1 MAIQAIHLDRFSGL
15 QDSYDRIAE
24 EYCRRIF
31 DELAHKPLDRQLLQ
45 RLANTVK
52 SGPICDVG
60 CGPGHVARFLKSCE
74 ADVFG
79 IDLSPRMIELA
90 RRLTPEIQFF
100 QGNMLSLEVADG
112 SCGAIA
118 AFYSIIHL
126 TPEELPKA
134 FLEFKR
140 VLRPGGTLLLAFH
153 VGKEAVHEDELWGY
167 QVSLDL
173 RFLESREIEEQLH
186 ATGFRVR
193 ETIERETYGE
203 DVEYPSRRAYIFAEK
218 PQLRG

>member
-1 MAIQAIHLDRFSGL
+1 LDRFSEL

-24 EYCRRIF
+24 EYCKRIF

-52 SGPICDVG
+52 SGPICDLG
-60 CGPGHVARFLKSCE
+60 CGPGHVARFLKSCG

-100 QGNMLSLEVADG
+100 EGNMLSLEVADD

-126 TPEELPKA
+126 TPEELPKV

-140 VLRPGGTLLLAFH
+140 VLRPRGTLLLAFH
-153 VGKEAVHEDELWGY
+153 VGKENVHEDELWGY
-167 QVSLDL
+167 KVSLDL
-173 RFLESREIEEQLH
+173 RFLESREIEQQLH
-186 ATGFRVR
+186 ATGFRVQ

-203 DVEYPSRRAYIFAEK
+203 DVEYPSRRVYIFAEK
-218 PQLRG
+218 PNLER

>member
-1 MAIQAIHLDRFSGL
+1 
-15 QDSYDRIAE
+15 
-24 EYCRRIF
+24 
-31 DELAHKPLDRQLLQ
+31 
-45 RLANTVK
+45 
-52 SGPICDVG
+52 
-60 CGPGHVARFLKSCE
+60 
-74 ADVFG
+74 
-79 IDLSPRMIELA
+79 
-90 RRLTPEIQFF
+90 
-100 QGNMLSLEVADG
+100 MLSLEGADD
-112 SCGAIA
+112 SCGGIA
-118 AFYSIIHL
+118 A
-126 TPEELPKA
+126 
-134 FLEFKR
+134 

-153 VGKEAVHEDELWGY
+153 VGKETVHEDELWGY

>member
-1 MAIQAIHLDRFSGL
+1 MDRFSEL

-24 EYCRRIF
+24 EYCKRIF

-52 SGPICDVG
+52 SGPICDLG
-60 CGPGHVARFLKSCE
+60 CGPGHVARFLKSCG

-100 QGNMLSLEVADG
+100 EGNMLSLEVADD

-126 TPEELPKA
+126 TPEELPKV

-140 VLRPGGTLLLAFH
+140 VLRPRGTLLLAFH
-153 VGKEAVHEDELWGY
+153 VGKENVHEDELWGY
-167 QVSLDL
+167 KVSLDL
-173 RFLESREIEEQLH
+173 RFLESREIEQQLH
-186 ATGFRVR
+186 ATGFRVQ

-218 PQLRG
+218 PNLER

>member
-1 MAIQAIHLDRFSGL
+1 MDRFSEL

-24 EYCRRIF
+24 EYCKRIF

-100 QGNMLSLEVADG
+100 EGNMLSLEVADD

-126 TPEELPKA
+126 TPEELPKV

-140 VLRPGGTLLLAFH
+140 VLRPRGTLLLAFH
-153 VGKEAVHEDELWGY
+153 VGKENVHEDELWGY
-167 QVSLDL
+167 KVSLDL
-173 RFLESREIEEQLH
+173 RFLESREIEQQLH

-203 DVEYPSRRAYIFAEK
+203 DVEYPSRRVYIFAEK
-218 PQLRG
+218 PNLER

>member
-1 MAIQAIHLDRFSGL
+1 MDRFSEL

-24 EYCRRIF
+24 DYCKRIF

-52 SGPICDVG
+52 SGPICDLG
-60 CGPGHVARFLKSCE
+60 CGPGHVARFLKSCG

-100 QGNMLSLEVADG
+100 EGNMLSLEVADD

-126 TPEELPKA
+126 TPEELPKV

-140 VLRPGGTLLLAFH
+140 VLRPRGTLLLAFH
-153 VGKEAVHEDELWGY
+153 VGKENVHEDELWGY
-167 QVSLDL
+167 KVSLDL
-173 RFLESREIEEQLH
+173 RFLESREIEQQLH
-186 ATGFRVR
+186 ATGFRVQ

-218 PQLRG
+218 PNLER

>member
-1 MAIQAIHLDRFSGL
+1 MDRFSEL

-24 EYCRRIF
+24 EYCKRIF

-60 CGPGHVARFLKSCE
+60 CGPGHVARFLKSCG

-100 QGNMLSLEVADG
+100 EGNMLSLEVADD

-126 TPEELPKA
+126 TPEELPKV

-140 VLRPGGTLLLAFH
+140 VLRPRGTLLLAFH
-153 VGKEAVHEDELWGY
+153 VGKENVHEDELWGY
-167 QVSLDL
+167 KVSLDL
-173 RFLESREIEEQLH
+173 RFLESREIEQQLH

-203 DVEYPSRRAYIFAEK
+203 DVEYPSRRVYIFAEK
-218 PQLRG
+218 PNLER

>member
-1 MAIQAIHLDRFSGL
+1 
-15 QDSYDRIAE
+15 
-24 EYCRRIF
+24 
-31 DELAHKPLDRQLLQ
+31 
-45 RLANTVK
+45 
-52 SGPICDVG
+52 
-60 CGPGHVARFLKSCE
+60 
-74 ADVFG
+74 
-79 IDLSPRMIELA
+79 
-90 RRLTPEIQFF
+90 TPEIQFF
-100 QGNMLSLEVADG
+100 EGNMLSLEVADD

-126 TPEELPKA
+126 TPEELPKV

-140 VLRPGGTLLLAFH
+140 VLRPRGTLLLAFH
-153 VGKEAVHEDELWGY
+153 VGKENVHEDELWGY
-167 QVSLDL
+167 KVSLDL
-173 RFLESREIEEQLH
+173 RFLESREIEQQLH

>member
-1 MAIQAIHLDRFSGL
+1 MDRFSEL

-24 EYCRRIF
+24 EYCKRIF

-52 SGPICDVG
+52 SGPICDLG
-60 CGPGHVARFLKSCE
+60 CGPGHVARFLKSCG

-100 QGNMLSLEVADG
+100 EGNMLSLEVADD

-126 TPEELPKA
+126 TPEELPKV

-140 VLRPGGTLLLAFH
+140 VLRPRGTLLLAFH
-153 VGKEAVHEDELWGY
+153 VGKENVHEDELWGY
-167 QVSLDL
+167 KVSLDL
-173 RFLESREIEEQLH
+173 RFLESREIEQQLH
-186 ATGFRVR
+186 ATGFRVQ

-203 DVEYPSRRAYIFAEK
+203 DVEYPSRRVYIFAEK
-218 PQLRG
+218 PNLER

>member
-1 MAIQAIHLDRFSGL
+1 LDRFSEL
-15 QDSYDRIAE
+15 QDSYDRIAD
-24 EYCRRIF
+24 EYCKRIF

-153 VGKEAVHEDELWGY
+153 VGKETVHEDELWGY
-167 QVSLDL
+167 QVSLDFKVL
-173 RFLESREIEEQLH
+173 GIEGDRRAVACHRLSCAGDNRERNIRRRR
-186 ATGFRVR
+186 GV
-193 ETIERETYGE
+193 
-203 DVEYPSRRAYIFAEK
+203 PSRRAYIFAEK